1 MNVRRLKT
9 TLLLATALLLPPLVA
24 CNGQAGGQGEH
35 EGGEGEEEKKF
46 RPDPRTLVEVSN
58 VKQGTVA
65 DFLVST
71 GTVESE
77 YQADIVP
84 ETSGQVTKILVEE
97 GDQVSA
103 GQVLAVVRNINL
115 SAAFDRAEA
124 ELARAET
131 ELMKVEQLHKQG
143 AVSDRDLSDAQHA
156 VRTARASR
164 AEAAGGAGQTR
175 ITSPIAG
182 TLAVRDIRYGEVAGG
197 KRAFQVVDLEK
208 LRVVVRLPERDL
220 ARLTVGLP
228 AKLTS
233 VYDEE
238 NPVHGEV
245 TRISPTVDPQTGTVR
260 VTIELEQGQTA
271 LRPGQYVSARV
282 EVDTH
287 PDVVVIPRRALLYE
301 EGNPIAFRVSE
312 EDPPPRDEKEEE
324 ASPMGGFSFGGGM
337 MGGDDKIEDADL
349 PGPYRIARKV
359 ELEIGYVDDDNV
371 EIISG
376 LSVTE
381 DVVTTG
387 HAALRDGARVRYPED
402 PRYGD
407 IDPDADPD
415 ADPEDA
421 PEGTEEK
428 AAEGEPDEASAG

>member
-1 MNVRRLKT
+1 MTVRRLKT
-9 TLLLATALLLPPLVA
+9 TLLLASALLLPALVG
-24 CNGQAGGQGEH
+24 CNAQRGGGDGEASS
-35 EGGEGEEEKKF
+35 EEEKF
-46 RPDPRTLVEVSN
+46 RPDPRTLVEIAR

-77 YQADIVP
+77 FQADIVP
-84 ETSGQVTKILVEE
+84 ETSGQVTQILVEE
-97 GDQVSA
+97 GDMVSA

-131 ELMKVEQLHKQG
+131 ELIKVEQLHKQG

-182 TLAVRDIRYGEVAGG
+182 TVSVRDIRYGEIAGG
-197 KRAFQVVDLEK
+197 QRAFQVVDLDK

-220 ARLTVGLP
+220 SRLSVGLP
-228 AKLTS
+228 AKLSS
-233 VYDEE
+233 VYDED
-238 NPVHGEV
+238 NPVTGGV

-260 VTIELEQGQTA
+260 VTIELEAGQTA

-282 EVDTH
+282 EVDSH

-301 EGNPIAFRVSE
+301 EGNPIAFRVSV
-312 EDPPPRDEKEEE
+312 EDPPPRDEEKE
-324 ASPMGGFSFGGGM
+324 ASKKAPGGFSFGGGGM
-337 MGGDDKIEDADL
+337 MGGKDEIDDADL
-349 PGPYRIARKV
+349 PGPYRVARKV
-359 ELEIGYVDDDNV
+359 ELEIGYVDDDHV

-376 LSVTE
+376 LAVGE

-407 IDPDADPD
+407 VEPEAEEAEGKPADD
-415 ADPEDA
+415 KSTD
-421 PEGTEEK
+421 EK
-428 AAEGEPDEASAG
+428 ADEASAG